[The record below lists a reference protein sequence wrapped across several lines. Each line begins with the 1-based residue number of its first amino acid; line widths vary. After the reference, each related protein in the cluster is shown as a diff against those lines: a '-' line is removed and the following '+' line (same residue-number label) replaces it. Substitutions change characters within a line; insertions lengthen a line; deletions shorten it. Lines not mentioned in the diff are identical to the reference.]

1 MSTGTSD
8 EGPAGNE
15 PSPAEVERLRVENER
30 LAAEVERV
38 RSAPERRHRTRKI
51 LTPIV
56 VVLTVIALVAA
67 VPGTWVRRTFVDQD
81 RYVATVSTIA
91 EDPAVQDY
99 LARQITLQTFQAL
112 GVEDR
117 IGSVLQDEAPR
128 LAFLAGPITSAIE
141 GFVQDEVGDLVASEQ
156 FQTLWVSANAFAH
169 QAVIDVLEG
178 GGDTVMVQDGVV
190 TINLLPIVNEALTR
204 VSEVASELVGRP
216 ITLPT
221 ITADTFTPEQLDAL
235 RTKVEDATGVTLPED
250 FGQITVFRSA
260 ELGAAQD
267 AFRWFNSGV
276 ILLVLL
282 FVIGFAAAIALSVR
296 RRRTLLQLLTASAVV
311 VVVERRLAVA
321 SVDDLVQ
328 QARPENRDA
337 FQAVLDTLLGTLL
350 RYTGW
355 LLLIALVAIVITLIT
370 GPYGWAV
377 RLRRAVAD
385 LAGAIGGA
393 VQGADRSQAAEWV
406 AARRDP
412 LMFAGAVVAILI
424 LLVVSTSIP
433 VFLVVAALLAL
444 YEFGVFR
451 VAAGVEAQRLAADGG
466 ESPAS
471 SDA

>member
-1 MSTGTSD
+1 
-8 EGPAGNE
+8 
-15 PSPAEVERLRVENER
+15 
-30 LAAEVERV
+30 
-38 RSAPERRHRTRKI
+38 
-51 LTPIV
+51 
-56 VVLTVIALVAA
+56 
-67 VPGTWVRRTFVDQD
+67 
-81 RYVATVSTIA
+81 
-91 EDPAVQDY
+91 
-99 LARQITLQTFQAL
+99 
-112 GVEDR
+112 
-117 IGSVLQDEAPR
+117 
-128 LAFLAGPITSAIE
+128 
-141 GFVQDEVGDLVASEQ
+141 
-156 FQTLWVSANAFAH
+156 
-169 QAVIDVLEG
+169 
-178 GGDTVMVQDGVV
+178 
-190 TINLLPIVNEALTR
+190 
-204 VSEVASELVGRP
+204 VGRP

-221 ITADTFTPEQLDAL
+221 ITADTLTPEQLDAL
-235 RTKVEDATGVTLPED
+235 RTKIEDATGVTLPED
-250 FGQITVFRSA
+250 FGQITVFRSD

-282 FVIGFAAAIALSVR
+282 FVIGFVVAIALSVR

-311 VVVERRLAVA
+311 VVVERRLAMA
-321 SVDDLVQ
+321 SIDDLVQ

-385 LAGAIGGA
+385 LAGAIVGA
-393 VQGADRSQAAEWV
+393 VRGSDQSQAAEWV

-412 LMFAGAVVAILI
+412 LMFAGAVVAVLI

-451 VAAGVEAQRLAADGG
+451 VAAGVETQRLAAEGG
-466 ESPAS
+466 QSPTS